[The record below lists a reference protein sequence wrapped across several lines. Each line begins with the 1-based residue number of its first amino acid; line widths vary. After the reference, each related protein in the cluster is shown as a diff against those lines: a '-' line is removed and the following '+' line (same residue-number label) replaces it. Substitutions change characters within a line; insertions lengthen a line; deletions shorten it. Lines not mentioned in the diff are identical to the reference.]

1 MAILTTT
8 NQGLNF
14 IGGTTF
20 IQTGTT
26 TVMSIKTDGK
36 VGIGMTNPADKLDL
50 FDANDNVG
58 IYFHTATSGIGGG
71 DGLRVGQN
79 NANAFVWNYEAT
91 PLSLAT
97 GGTARLTINA
107 TGGIR
112 FNTGYGAGTLVS
124 DASGN
129 ITVSSGGGAGGPY
142 LPLAGG
148 TLTGALAGTGASFTG
163 LVTTKIYK
171 VTSVSISN
179 SYVRVAEI
187 DETGNQLSSSVRV
200 TMTAHGGSHVAT
212 CNAIISVG
220 HSQDILIESNSLAY
234 TQVTLKVDSNNNGR
248 WTLSVKSSSA
258 NAATYQFDIEGL
270 SNNLTIE
277 LLPTSSQT
285 GTTLEHVTNFGT
297 NVTGV
302 SSNTPSSAG
311 LKNIFGG
318 KISFTNVDA
327 NTTSVTALVLD
338 GNEVEKE
345 L

>member
-148 TLTGALAGTGASFTG
+148 TMTGTNGVVLPDNFILNVGTGNDLRIKHNATNSFIENHTG
-163 LVTTKIYK
+163 DLSIVNYANDKELVLW
-171 VTSVSISN
+171 N
-179 SYVRVAEI
+179 
-187 DETGNQLSSSVRV
+187 DDGTGGI
-200 TMTAHGGSHVAT
+200 AK
-212 CNAIISVG
+212 
-220 HSQDILIESNSLAY
+220 Y
-234 TQVTLKVDSNNNGR
+234 
-248 WTLSVKSSSA
+248 
-258 NAATYQFDIEGL
+258 
-270 SNNLTIE
+270 
-277 LLPTSSQT
+277 
-285 GTTLEHVTNFGT
+285 
-297 NVTGV
+297 
-302 SSNTPSSAG
+302 
-311 LKNIFGG
+311 
-318 KISFTNVDA
+318 
-327 NTTSVTALVLD
+327 LVLD
-338 GNEVEKE
+338 GNTTHAYFTNPGNVGIGTTSPGSKLVVAGGTDTAYNDGTLKVVGSIALNAANNLNPALNRWALRPRAAGVEGSFDIYDARNSLSRLTIVNSGE
-345 L
+345 HY